1 MTLDVPFHILPQLQ
15 IWLSTTTTWF
25 HTLYNWV
32 LLIKHKNVY
41 SSPQHKCSIAL
52 SSRSQTMLM
61 MAWML
66 DLSADQWRINEFS
79 LRETFDN
86 NPILS
91 VTRRAAH
98 INNKQRCVSID
109 LSNQNFHVG
118 EWSKWKVGPDKWGQL
133 GRSRKLKGGVMMLVQ
148 LCRYHVFLSTLEFL
162 NFDINNFRKPLLWL
176 SVKY

>member
-1 MTLDVPFHILPQLQ
+1 MYLEKWRNVSCIFAFIKRRFISMSCLFVHSYLVWYSKVINSQWWDKFNLACDSSRLHVPFHILPQLQ
-15 IWLSTTTTWF
+15 IWLSITKTWF

-91 VTRRAAH
+91 VTKRPP
-98 INNKQRCVSID
+98 
-109 LSNQNFHVG
+109 L
-118 EWSKWKVGPDKWGQL
+118 
-133 GRSRKLKGGVMMLVQ
+133 
-148 LCRYHVFLSTLEFL
+148 
-162 NFDINNFRKPLLWL
+162 DIHKAG
-176 SVKY
+176 SEVKTRNGFIIRW

>member
-1 MTLDVPFHILPQLQ
+1 MFIPARNTNVVLHWAAGLRQCWW
-15 IWLSTTTTWF
+15 WLGS
-25 HTLYNWV
+25 
-32 LLIKHKNVY
+32 
-41 SSPQHKCSIAL
+41 
-52 SSRSQTMLM
+52 
-61 MAWML
+61 WML

-148 LCRYHVFLSTLEFL
+148 PCRYHVFLSTSRVPQYWHQKFYTATTMAFRQILE
-162 NFDINNFRKPLLWL
+162 
-176 SVKY
+176 